1 MENSEVLNQS
11 EPVIKDGAEQRDV
24 EPIETAPKVLEQNT
38 NIYASAKSVAP
49 SVVGE
54 KDHASTIA
62 ANAYQSA
69 SLAPREYDSSVTTT
83 TTPSN
88 GSDPLTTTWES
99 STIGMEDKYKVN
111 DEQDFQWNK
120 LAAQQAQFKYDQQE
134 AQYRYESVLQK
145 QEIDAA
151 ATTAFNNYFAA
162 KYSARQT
169 QDKMGW
175 SGGQEKASDL
185 QIKFLQ
191 AETAA
196 NMYSQQELQKYGLES
211 KLAIARAYAEAEQNA
226 LALQYYQDAYN
237 TAISEGNLTGC
248 YVPPEASEMM
258 IQEQMA
264 RDILESKT
272 STPAERKRAQD
283 VIANCEAF
291 YRDLGFETWSTVDEN
306 GNVTTSFRGIKTLS
320 TLQHEETVRNNKI
333 NEDLQRQ
340 ANDIAQEQVNATNRS
355 NTLAN
360 LQLQETIAMNNRI
373 QGQEHVIN
381 GRLTY
386 SSSDNNYYETY
397 DKNGNR
403 IKNYVNK
410 DKNLV
415 INQDKGANAMWF
427 DNGVFYVQTLEG
439 DVHRVWNDNKEH
451 ADSYAAKKGIHS
463 NYKP

>member
-1 MENSEVLNQS
+1 MENSEVLNQE
-11 EPVIKDGAEQRDV
+11 EPMIKDGAEQRDV

-49 SVVGE
+49 SIVGE

-62 ANAYQSA
+62 ANTYNSA

-88 GSDPLTTTWES
+88 GTDPISTKWES
-99 STIGMEDKYKVN
+99 STIGMENKYKVN
-111 DEQDFQWNK
+111 DDEDFHWNK

-211 KLAIARAYAEAEQNA
+211 KLAIAREYAAAEQNA

-237 TAISEGNLTGC
+237 QAISEGNLTGC

-258 IQEQMA
+258 IQEKAA
-264 RDILESKT
+264 RELLNSST
-272 STPAERKRAQD
+272 SSAAEKKRARD
-283 VIANCEAF
+283 VIANCESF
-291 YRDLGFETWSTVDEN
+291 YRDLGFEEWNTVDEN

-340 ANDIAQEQVNATNRS
+340 ANQIAEDQLAATKQS
-355 NTLAN
+355 NYLAE
-360 LQLQETIAMNNRI
+360 LQLKETIAMTNRLR
-373 QGQEHVIN
+373 GQEHIIN
-381 GRLTY
+381 GKMTY
-386 SSSDNNYYETY
+386 SSSANNYYETF

-403 IKNYVNK
+403 IKNYVNT

-415 INQDKGANAMWF
+415 TNQKKGANAMWF
-427 DNGVFYVQTLEG
+427 DNGVFYVQTLDG
-439 DVHRVWNDNKEH
+439 DVHRVWNDNKAH
-451 ADSYAAKKGIHS
+451 ADSYAAKNKIQS